1 MRRLF
6 VVSSIGNC
14 KLKIGKLNGKWP
26 SPMGRPEGK
35 REREK

>member
-1 MRRLF
+1 M
-6 VVSSIGNC
+6 VVTA
-14 KLKIGKLNGKWP
+14 KLRISYLLEDWNKKWP